1 MENNISILIV
11 EDEDIWIES
20 LHLILKDFG
29 FTVVKTVSTSDDAI
43 TAFGSYEYDLVLMDI
58 HLEGKKSGI
67 ELGKIVNKLY
77 NKPFIFI
84 TGGNDHEIKEA
95 FEARPSAYLPKPI
108 NHSSLFIAIQN
119 AIHNFTNNKPASR
132 TADEREFNSFFVKHG
147 KTYKKIDWKDI
158 AYLAAGKN
166 YISAYNTIDK
176 TEYYIRSSLQGI
188 LQHLIPEHLQKQFIQ
203 VNRSEA
209 VQISFITEIEKDEVR
224 TAFRN
229 FALSDAFSKVL
240 KSRLHIIS

>member
-1 MENNISILIV
+1 MENDISILIV
-11 EDEDIWIES
+11 EDEEIWIQN

-29 FTVVKTVSTSDDAI
+29 FNVVKTVSTADDAI
-43 TAFGSYEYDLVLMDI
+43 AAFGACEYDLVLMDI

-84 TGGNDHEIKEA
+84 TSGNDHEVKEA

-119 AIHNFTNNKPASR
+119 AINNFSNDKPASM
-132 TADEREFNSFFVKHG
+132 AVDEGEFGSFFVKHG
-147 KTYKKIDWKDI
+147 KTYKKIEWKNV
-158 AYLAAGKN
+158 AYLSAGKN
-166 YISAYNTIDK
+166 YIGAYNIIDK
-176 TEYYIRSSLQGI
+176 TEYYIRSSLQKI
-188 LQHLIPEHLQKQFIQ
+188 LQHLIPAQLQKQFIQ

-209 VQISFITEIEKDEVR
+209 VQISFITEVKNDEVKTQIR
-224 TAFRN
+224 S
-229 FALSDAFSKVL
+229 FALSDAFTKVL
-240 KSRLHIIS
+240 RSRLKIVS